1 VSKPGL
7 TSLKTGQNYKA
18 SDLDS
23 FITTT
28 DAVLLSPN
36 GSQLFTEPDRE
47 YKVTHEFQGFFEHS
61 QETAEKHYHEKKVYV
76 VEKA

>member
-1 VSKPGL
+1 MSKPGL
-7 TSLKTGQNYKA
+7 TSLKPGQNYKA

-23 FITTT
+23 FISTTE
-28 DAVLLSPN
+28 AVLLSSN

-47 YKVTHEFQGFFEHS
+47 YKVTNEFEGFFEHS
-61 QETAEKHYHEKKVYV
+61 QETAEKHYHEKKVYL